1 LTESLTIDA
10 EEDKRTSASIQNAIE
25 FDPGACPDQMPPP
38 GLRYH
43 LYPGKVRVRLR
54 GGLFTIGL
62 ELLGQELW
70 LGLGPGL
77 ESLLGFRVM
86 ASAKVGVDGY
96 GFGVRLELRLGP
108 KGHVSAMVIS
118 GEEWMCGRGANVLHP
133 ARARATRCR
142 D

>member
-1 LTESLTIDA
+1 MTESLTIDA

-25 FDPGACPDQMPPP
+25 FDPGACPDQMSPP

-54 GGLFTIGL
+54 GGLFGIGL

-70 LGLGPGL
+70 LGLRPGL
-77 ESLLGFRVM
+77 ESWLGFRVM

-96 GFGVRLELRLGP
+96 GFRVRLELRLGP